1 MAQEIIREDLDDLQ
15 ITKSRMQEITLS
27 ELQGT
32 TFDTRNKLKARKWDS
47 ISRTSLSQNWVDVT
61 R

>member
-1 MAQEIIREDLDDLQ
+1 MAQEITREDLDDLQ

-32 TFDTRNKLKARKWDS
+32 TFDTRNGLQSRKWDS
-47 ISRTSLSQNWVDVT
+47 VTRSLSTSWTTVT